1 MIIMSELK
9 QLIEKYIELDD
20 SFEEGNEEL
29 EQELDELGHEI
40 DHMVYHEEFL
50 IVFNKDGDEE
60 KIVTMLID
68 ESDEYFIPV
77 YTDEEE
83 VEKAI
88 EYFKQEAGDIEFLT
102 EKAIGNVLTDLFNL
116 CLVER
121 NNNEN
126 PKNFNITEEN
136 CRYYTS
142 ALKLQNMSKVLS
154 DQRYVSFI
162 N

>member
-68 ESDEYFIPV
+68 ESNEYFIPV

-88 EYFKQEAGDIEFLT
+88 EFFKEEAGDIEFLT
-102 EKAIGNVLTDLFNL
+102 EKAIGNELNLTYADDDEFLGLAVNA
-116 CLVER
+116 
-121 NNNEN
+121 
-126 PKNFNITEEN
+126 P
-136 CRYYTS
+136 
-142 ALKLQNMSKVLS
+142 QNGFFVPSVNVHDCS
-154 DQRYVSFI
+154 E
-162 N
+162 